1 MVINLSA
8 DKDNTLFL
16 IHQIKKGKFYNSPPF
31 LLDLFERYTYTNVKM
46 YITTTS
52 QLNNDTKTHFLN
64 NSRSIVL
71 LLKDTKSITIKYAI
85 ITPNK

>member
-16 IHQIKKGKFYNSPPF
+16 IYKIKKGKFYNSPSF
-31 LLDLFERYTYTNVKM
+31 LLVLFERYTYTNVKM

-52 QLNNDTKTHFLN
+52 QLNNDTKTHLLN
-64 NSRSIVL
+64 NGRSIVL

-85 ITPNK
+85 ITPIK